1 LLLNCRYGL
10 IAAGE
15 KIGPSTAAFFQ
26 AVIAARPHPER
37 LSDLPRRPVAD
48 QELRQARLSSTASF
62 FNGWRSA
69 PGTMPATS
77 QLDWLISITAI
88 SVPSGSTSE

>member
-48 QELRQARLSSTASF
+48 QELRQCAALFDREL
-62 FNGWRSA
+62 
-69 PGTMPATS
+69 
-77 QLDWLISITAI
+77 L
-88 SVPSGSTSE
+88 